1 MTAASEITTILCFL
15 NIQNF
20 LLQFRMFNIEHNYS
34 IVFQIQDLYWSPI
47 WWIKFCFNYFLLLY
61 KWFFSPSFSLVF
73 LPSFIFFSFLFFLII
88 SFYDGFFS
96 KFQLG
101 FFTIILTSF
110 CFTDFRF
117 SYKLRFL
124 SLFWLMFIPY
134 CRNIFFYLFSLHC
147 LSNYFHFLLITRT
160 IIFTVGQDNFGN
172 KIL

>member
-101 FFTIILTSF
+101 FLPSF
-110 CFTDFRF
+110 WLHFASLIFDFLIMIFF
-117 SYKLRFL
+117 SYF
-124 SLFWLMFIPY
+124 P
-134 CRNIFFYLFSLHC
+134 
-147 LSNYFHFLLITRT
+147 
-160 IIFTVGQDNFGN
+160 
-172 KIL
+172 